1 VGPPIARRLDPP
13 ASPTRKMVSRM
24 PQISRNERYR
34 RIVSVMVDEGY
45 GTLLDQLGLKAPWLA
60 SLRGQRGSDSQLLP
74 EQRLRRTMER
84 LGPTFAKIGQLLS
97 VRSDLIPPS
106 YAEELAKLQDEMAPF
121 PFEQVKAEIESQFGE
136 PLETLYAEFDE
147 TPAAA
152 ASIGQVHMA
161 VLLDGTRVAVKIQ
174 RPGVHE
180 TIESDLDILRT
191 QAARIQGRT
200 DVGKRYDVVGL
211 VEEFSRAIREECDY
225 INEGQNAD
233 RLARMF
239 AEDDTVCFPKVYWE
253 RSSSTVLTLGRIEGI
268 PFNRL
273 DELDREGVDRKEA
286 ARRGI
291 TCYYEQ
297 IFIHAFY
304 HADPHPGNLFALPDG
319 RVAFTDFGRCGAL
332 SDRARTLVADLL
344 VAIIDQDYEG
354 CVDVLLEVSGGV
366 SDVDVPGLQRDVST
380 LINKYY
386 DLQLQEVNSEELV
399 IEVMSLVGKRG
410 LTMSSEFALLLT
422 TFATL
427 QALGTAVDPQFHFV
441 QSVQPFARRLVEAE
455 MKPAALAQGLFST
468 VRRSM
473 KAMQTLPDA
482 ITKALK
488 RVGDGDLRMT
498 VRPAGFDPLMARVE
512 MMVDR
517 LAFALVVS
525 AFVMGFAVLLTRA
538 SLPLW
543 MELIADF
550 ALVCAAGVGIWFF
563 LSILFRRFRQRK
575 HD

>member
-1 VGPPIARRLDPP
+1 
-13 ASPTRKMVSRM
+13 
-24 PQISRNERYR
+24 
-34 RIVSVMVDEGY
+34 
-45 GTLLDQLGLKAPWLA
+45 
-60 SLRGQRGSDSQLLP
+60 
-74 EQRLRRTMER
+74 MER

-106 YAEELAKLQDEMAPF
+106 FAEELAKLQDEMAPF
-121 PFEQVKAEIESQFGE
+121 PFDQAKAEIESQFGE
-136 PLETLYAEFDE
+136 PLDRLFAEFDE

-161 VLLDGTRVAVKIQ
+161 VLLDGTPVAVKIQ

-180 TIESDLDILRT
+180 TIEADLDILRT

-200 DVGKRYDVVGL
+200 DIGRRYDVVGL
-211 VEEFSRAIREECDY
+211 VDEFARAIHEECDY
-225 INEGQNAD
+225 VNEAQNAD
-233 RLARMF
+233 RLGRMF
-239 AEDDTVCFPKVYWE
+239 ADDETVYFPKVYWD
-253 RSSSTVLTLGRIEGI
+253 RTSSTVLTLERIVGF

-273 DELDREGVDRKEA
+273 DELDRHGVDRQEA

-297 IFIHAFY
+297 IFIHGFY

-344 VAIIDQDYEG
+344 VAIIDQDYEA

-366 SDVDVPGLQRDVST
+366 SDVDVPGLQRDVSALVT
-380 LINKYY
+380 KYY

-399 IEVMSLVGKRG
+399 FEVMSLVGKRG

-441 QSVQPFARRLVEAE
+441 HSVQPFARRLVEEE
-455 MKPAALAQGLFST
+455 MKPAALMQGFIST

-473 KAMQTLPDA
+473 KAIQTLPDSLS
-482 ITKALK
+482 KALR

-498 VRPAGFDPLMARVE
+498 VRPAGFDPLMARAE

-517 LAFALVVS
+517 IAFAMVVS
-525 AFVMGFAVLLTRA
+525 AFVLGFAVLLTRA
-538 SLPLW
+538 TLPLW
-543 MELIADF
+543 LELIAYF
-550 ALVCAAGVGIWFF
+550 ALVCASGVGIWFF
-563 LSILFRRFRQRK
+563 LSIIFRRFRQR
-575 HD
+575 HHE